1 MRILLATLTFHDEP
15 LGIMYLS
22 TILKKQGH
30 QVRGVMLQHENI
42 FDIVKEFNPALI
54 GYSAMDCER
63 VPILKLNAQLKQ
75 KHSGFLSII
84 GGPLGTFS
92 PEIIND
98 KYVDAVCLGE
108 CEEAL
113 PELVDALEHD
123 SDITGIRNIW
133 VKADGRVYKNP
144 MRPLTRD
151 LDSIPFPDRTVFSKF
166 KRGRLYSIIASRGC
180 PYNCTYCHNKRYK
193 EIYNLTTAHIRRR
206 SVDNVVSEL
215 KEINTNLNPAIFFF
229 QEDHFYTSVK
239 ALRGFAAK
247 YCVEV
252 GKPFICAMRPES
264 LVNEERV
271 KALKD
276 ANCISVF
283 TGCEAGNDRIRKLIL
298 KRNITKEQIT
308 LAADT
313 LKAFG
318 IKFVFQNM
326 VGIPTSSFDDDIET
340 LELNIKCKP
349 YYAWAS
355 ICTPYPD
362 TELFQI
368 AQDVGTIPEDYFDN
382 LYETYHYRSSLDI
395 PHAHKADILHKVFAL
410 AVEYPKLLPVIKNPD
425 FYRDVSDERLR
436 TLKKIF
442 DAFKEYKYDS
452 LSQEGLKVPDV
463 VTKFVEELLKEGIH

>member
-22 TILKKQGH
+22 TILKNHGH

-42 FDIVKEFNPALI
+42 FDVVKEFNPALI

-63 VPILKLNAQLKQ
+63 IPILELNTQLKQ
-75 KHSGFLSII
+75 KYGKLFSII

-92 PEIIND
+92 PEVID
-98 KYVDAVCLGE
+98 DEYVDAVCLGE

-113 PELVDALEHD
+113 PELVNALEYG
-123 SDITGIRNIW
+123 SDITDIRNIW
-133 VKADGRVYKNP
+133 VKADGKLYKNP
-144 MRPLTRD
+144 IRPLIHD
-151 LDSIPFPDRTVFSKF
+151 LNSIPFPDRTVFAKF
-166 KRGRLYSIIASRGC
+166 KKGGMYNIIASRGC

-206 SVDNVVSEL
+206 SVDNVVAEL

-239 ALRGFAAK
+239 ELKDFGVK
-247 YCVEV
+247 YCAEV

-276 ANCISVF
+276 ANCVSVF
-283 TGCEAGNDRIRKLIL
+283 TGCEAGNDQIRKLIL
-298 KRNITKEQIT
+298 KRNITKEQII

-313 LKAFG
+313 LTAFG

-326 VGIPTSSFDDDIET
+326 VGIPTSSFDDEIET

-362 TELFQI
+362 TELFQV
-368 AQDVGTIPEDYFDN
+368 AQDAGAIPEGYLDN

-395 PHAHKADILHKVFAL
+395 PHARKVDILHKVFAL
-410 AVEYPKLLPVIKNPD
+410 AVEYPKLLAVIKSPD
-425 FYRDVSDERLR
+425 FYHDVSEERLR
-436 TLKKIF
+436 ILKKVF

-452 LSQEGLKVPDV
+452 LSQEGLKMPDA
-463 VTKFVEELLKEGIH
+463 VTKFVEGLLKKG